1 MNFSRFLIP
10 IGVVLFVAGAWQQYQ
25 WPGVAI
31 ATGAVVMWI
40 LLHFTRMVT
49 VLSRA
54 GNRPM
59 GHVASAVMLN
69 AKLKKGVNLMHV
81 IAMTKSLGERLSA
94 ENAQPE
100 IYKWTDSGDSFVICT
115 FNSGKLASW
124 EMTRPAVEIDESVT
138 EPVAPPLNESTQQ
151 AHQLG
156 HSK

>member
-1 MNFSRFLIP
+1 MNFSKFLIP

-25 WPGVAI
+25 WAGVAV
-31 ATGAVVMWI
+31 ASGAVVMWI

-54 GNRPM
+54 ANRPV
-59 GHVASAVMLN
+59 GHVGSAVMMN

-100 IYKWTDSGDSFVICT
+100 VFKWTDEGDSFVTCT
-115 FNSGKLASW
+115 FKDGKLIQW
-124 EMTRPAVEIDESVT
+124 DMTRPELAEVDASQT
-138 EPVAPPLNESTQQ
+138 TL
-151 AHQLG
+151 
-156 HSK
+156 

>member
-1 MNFSRFLIP
+1 MNFSKFLIP

-25 WPGVAI
+25 WAGVAV
-31 ATGAVVMWI
+31 ASGAVVMWI

-54 GNRPM
+54 ANRPV
-59 GHVASAVMLN
+59 GHVGSAVMMN

-100 IYKWTDSGDSFVICT
+100 VFKWTDEGESFVTCT
-115 FNSGKLASW
+115 FKDGKLIHW
-124 EMTRPAVEIDESVT
+124 DMTRPELAEVDASQT
-138 EPVAPPLNESTQQ
+138 TL
-151 AHQLG
+151 
-156 HSK
+156 

>member
-1 MNFSRFLIP
+1 MNFSKFLIP

-25 WPGVAI
+25 WAGVAV
-31 ATGAVVMWI
+31 ASGAVVMWI

-54 GNRPM
+54 ANRPV
-59 GHVASAVMLN
+59 GHVGSAVMMN

-100 IYKWTDSGDSFVICT
+100 VFKWTDEGDSFVTCT
-115 FNSGKLASW
+115 FKDGKLIDW
-124 EMTRPAVEIDESVT
+124 TLTRPDPAESD
-138 EPVAPPLNESTQQ
+138 APETSL
-151 AHQLG
+151 
-156 HSK
+156 

>member
-1 MNFSRFLIP
+1 MNFSKFLIP

-25 WPGVAI
+25 WAGVAV
-31 ATGAVVMWI
+31 ASGAVVMWI

-54 GNRPM
+54 ANRPV
-59 GHVASAVMLN
+59 GHVGSAVMMN

-100 IYKWTDSGDSFVICT
+100 VFKWTDEGESFVTCT
-115 FNSGKLASW
+115 FKDGKLIQW
-124 EMTRPAVEIDESVT
+124 DMTRPELAEAAASQT
-138 EPVAPPLNESTQQ
+138 TL
-151 AHQLG
+151 
-156 HSK
+156 

>member
-1 MNFSRFLIP
+1 MNFSKFLIP

-25 WPGVAI
+25 WAGVAV
-31 ATGAVVMWI
+31 ASGAVVMWI

-54 GNRPM
+54 ANRPV
-59 GHVASAVMLN
+59 GHVGSAVMMN

-100 IYKWTDSGDSFVICT
+100 VFKWTDEGASFVTCT
-115 FNSGKLASW
+115 FKDGKLIQW
-124 EMTRPAVEIDESVT
+124 DMTRPELAKLDASQT
-138 EPVAPPLNESTQQ
+138 TL
-151 AHQLG
+151 
-156 HSK
+156 